1 MRGWGSWDN
10 MNSGTSGAET
20 GVFRSR
26 ICYLCLRIAAK
37 AVYPDPFEN
46 SKTIPPMH
54 HLLRRL
60 PLVLAFLA
68 AIAPAALRAQA
79 DVEPR
84 TRVRILPTVGDSLI
98 GGTVATLNSASLLIA
113 PRPDAEFARVPVATM
128 ERLQASRGGRVSTT
142 AGGVIGAVVGAGAG
156 LGAALLLLTQD
167 CEYVCGATQVGSAVI
182 GGAVGLVVGVL
193 LSSSSPHEPER

>member
-10 MNSGTSGAET
+10 MKSGTSGAKT
-20 GVFRSR
+20 RAFRSLK
-26 ICYLCLRIAAK
+26 CYLCLRLAAK
-37 AVYPDPFEN
+37 GVYPDPFEN
-46 SKTIPPMH
+46 SKTMLLMH
-54 HLLRRL
+54 HFLRRL

-68 AIAPAALRAQA
+68 AFAPAALRAQA
-79 DVEPR
+79 DVQPG
-84 TRVRILPTVGDSLI
+84 TRVHILPTVGDSLI
-98 GGTVATLNSASLLIA
+98 GGTVVTLNSVSLLIA

-128 ERLQASRGGRVSTT
+128 ERLEASRGGRVSTT

-156 LGAALLLLTQD
+156 LGAALLLTQD